1 MRNSSYFKMALT
13 ILLHSKVRSWLTII
27 GIVIGVGAVVGIIS
41 LSENMQKDMED
52 RLSEMDLTAIIIS
65 PGSSRAMMAMGPG
78 GGGGGPSSSSE
89 DTNLT
94 KKDIIALRSID
105 GIKYIY
111 GQISGREEVYFL
123 GEKAEL
129 TITGVD
135 PQVWQYAS
143 TSTAKSG
150 RLLEP
155 SDNYV
160 AVIGSGVAE
169 DVFDHEV
176 GLNQVLTISGKS
188 VRVVGILESEGG
200 STDNSIIMPIDA
212 AVTLIED
219 AQPDVF
225 DSIIVKAES
234 MEIAETVSDDIK
246 NKLMISRHVTEKDI
260 DFSVSTSASMV
271 ETASEMMQSMT
282 LFLAAIAGVSL
293 IVGAVGIANTM
304 FTSVMEKTREIG
316 TMKAIGATN
325 RDILM
330 IFIMNSALVGLVG
343 GILGVIA
350 GSLMTSLFPLLGMQ
364 MMRSSM
370 SISLSP
376 RITVFGLFIAV
387 AVGVISGVV
396 PAYKASKMRP
406 VDALRYE

>member
-1 MRNSSYFKMALT
+1 MALS
-13 ILLHSKVRSWLTII
+13 ILFHSKIRSWLTII
-27 GIVIGVGAVVGIIS
+27 GIVIGVGAVVGIMS
-41 LSENMQKDMED
+41 LSENMQKDMES
-52 RLSEMDLTAIIIS
+52 RFATMDLTAITIS
-65 PGSSRAMMAMGPG
+65 PGSSKAMMSGPG
-78 GGGGGPSSSSE
+78 GGGGNGGGSSASSSDS
-89 DTNLT
+89 NLT
-94 KKDIIALRSID
+94 NKDIMAIKSVE
-105 GIKYIY
+105 GIKYMY
-111 GQISGREEVYFL
+111 GEISGHEKVYFL
-123 GEKAEL
+123 GQEAEL
-129 TITGVD
+129 SITGVD
-135 PQVWQYAS
+135 PQVWQYA
-143 TSTAKSG
+143 TTYTAASG

-160 AVIGSGVAE
+160 AVIGSGVAQ

-176 GLNQVLTISGKS
+176 GLNQVLTIGGKS

-200 STDNSIIMPIDA
+200 STDNEIIMPIDA
-212 AVTLIED
+212 AVTLITD
-219 AQPDVF
+219 AKPNIF
-225 DSIIVKAES
+225 DSIVVKADS
-234 MEIAETVSDDIK
+234 MDIAENVSADIK
-246 NKLMISRHVTEKDI
+246 DKLMLSRHVTEKNI

-271 ETASEMMQSMT
+271 ATASSMMESMT

-293 IVGAVGIANTM
+293 VVGAVGIANTM

-350 GSLMTSLFPLLGMQ
+350 GSLVTALFPLLGMQ
-364 MMRSSM
+364 MIGGSV

-376 RITVFGLFIAV
+376 TLTAFGLSIAV
-387 AVGVISGVV
+387 AIGVISGVI
-396 PAYKASKMRP
+396 PAYNASKMKP